1 MEEVSAAIPLEIE
14 QCVIRNTAQVRRFLT
29 TLWWNGKVF
38 ELLAED
44 NNCLLRQERVLR
56 WGRAKV
62 RRRRAAFKELLLR
75 REEAAWV
82 VRGAVE
88 LVASMLEEVED
99 VVEAV
104 WVELVEEN
112 GSANGVGNASE
123 VRHVTA
129 LTSTA

>member
-99 VVEAV
+99 VVKAV
-104 WVELVEEN
+104 WIEL
-112 GSANGVGNASE
+112 GMRG
-123 VRHVTA
+123 
-129 LTSTA
+129 